1 MNTDTNVVTNETF
14 ETKLRNKIKDSIGDL
29 ITNDDLSKLVH
40 RSLEEVFFTPRK
52 NPNRSYY
59 NSNEPDT
66 IAPLLHDI
74 VKETLQPMVTE
85 AVKEYITKNNDEVL
99 KAVKEVVTAG
109 VGNAV
114 VTAMNMQFQNQI
126 LTFQTNVQNQ
136 LMSR

>member
-1 MNTDTNVVTNETF
+1 MNTDTNVITNETF

-29 ITNDDLSKLVH
+29 ISNDDLSKLVH

-85 AVKEYITKNNDEVL
+85 VIKEYITKNNDEVL

-114 VTAMNMQFQNQI
+114 VIAMNMQFQNQI